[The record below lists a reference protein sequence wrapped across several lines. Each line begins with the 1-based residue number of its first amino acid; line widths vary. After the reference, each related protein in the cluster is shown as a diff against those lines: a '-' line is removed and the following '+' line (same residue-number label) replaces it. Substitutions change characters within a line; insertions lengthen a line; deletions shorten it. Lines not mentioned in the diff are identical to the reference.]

1 MSSSLSLLFKF
12 ISYVWLS
19 TVYTN
24 AFSIE
29 NSSSRRDILIKSASA
44 FAGAISSSS
53 GWISPNSAFATDDT
67 QQQLQFT
74 SYQIFPDA
82 SPKLDPKIKQVQP
95 NKLNQL
101 LANTKG
107 GTIWLGEHHNS
118 AQDHMLQAQF
128 VRSIH
133 EQRLKNK
140 NNGIMSVGLEMVQL
154 QFQPVLDAY
163 ISKQISSEEMYE
175 QVEWEKRWS
184 WSFEN
189 YLPIFKACRELN
201 IPLIAL
207 NVNTED
213 LNKVE
218 EGGLPNLPRD
228 RMQQYISDP
237 SGFASFA
244 SNPYYK
250 TYVDYGECCYISLI
264 ST

>member
-1 MSSSLSLLFKF
+1 M
-12 ISYVWLS
+12 
-19 TVYTN
+19 
-24 AFSIE
+24 
-29 NSSSRRDILIKSASA
+29 LIKSASA
-44 FAGAISSSS
+44 FAGVISTS
-53 GWISPNSAFATDDT
+53 GWISPNSALADDDT
-67 QQQLQFT
+67 QQQLQYT
-74 SYQIFPDA
+74 TYQIFPDA
-82 SPKLDPKIKQVQP
+82 SSKLDPKIKQVQP

-133 EQRLKNK
+133 EQRQKNK
-140 NNGIMSVGLEMVQL
+140 NNGKMSVGLEMVQL
-154 QFQPVLDAY
+154 QFQPVLDQY
-163 ISKQISSEEMYE
+163 ISKQISAQEMYE

-189 YLPIFKACRELN
+189 YLPIFEACRELN

>member
-1 MSSSLSLLFKF
+1 MSPSLLFKF
-12 ISYVWLS
+12 ISYVCLPA
-19 TVYTN
+19 VYTN

-29 NSSSRRDILIKSASA
+29 NCSSRRDVLIKSASA

-53 GWISPNSAFATDDT
+53 GWISPNSALADDNT
-67 QQQLQFT
+67 QQQLQSNDNTKQQLQFT
-74 SYQIFPDA
+74 TYQIFPDA
-82 SPKLDPKIKQVQP
+82 SSKLDPKIKQVQP
-95 NKLNQL
+95 NKLNQM

-133 EQRLKNK
+133 EQRQKMN
-140 NNGIMSVGLEMVQL
+140 NNGKMSVGLEMVQL

-163 ISKQISSEEMYE
+163 ISKQITAKEMYE
-175 QVEWEKRWS
+175 RVEWEKRWS

-189 YLPIFKACRELN
+189 YLPIFEACKELN

-237 SGFASFA
+237 SGFALLHLVR
-244 SNPYYK
+244 
-250 TYVDYGECCYISLI
+250 TTRHMLI
-264 ST
+264 M